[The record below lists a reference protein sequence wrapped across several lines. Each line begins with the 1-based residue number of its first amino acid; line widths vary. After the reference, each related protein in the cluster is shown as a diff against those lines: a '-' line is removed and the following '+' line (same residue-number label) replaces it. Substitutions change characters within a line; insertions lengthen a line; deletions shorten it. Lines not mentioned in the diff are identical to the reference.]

1 MANTG
6 IPLTIVIDIDGTL
19 LEYDHYE
26 PFVYGQP
33 KPGAIEFLRAQKA
46 AGHKIILH
54 TARSREE
61 QFALINHLAAVGIA
75 ELTDGFQADKPIGHV
90 YIDDRAV
97 RFAGD
102 WAHCAAE
109 VDRVTAGG
117 IEEIR

>member
-1 MANTG
+1 MTKQMT
-6 IPLTIVIDIDGTL
+6 LVIDIDGTL
-19 LEYDHYE
+19 LEYDRYE

-90 YIDDRAV
+90 YIDDRAI
-97 RFAGD
+97 RFGGD

-109 VDRVTAGG
+109 IGRVTAGG